1 MQVKITDGQVAVFP
15 YSVGQLRKDNPNVSF
30 PKTPSAQVL
39 ANWGVYNVKPT
50 AQPSYD
56 KATEAI
62 VRANPVLVD
71 GEWTEVWE
79 VQTVS
84 ADEQAARLASQE
96 RDMRSQRD
104 RKLAESDWT
113 QVADE
118 PVDKAAWATYRQA
131 LRDVPSQAGFPW
143 DVSWPTQP

>member
-30 PKTPSAQVL
+30 PKTPSAEVL
-39 ANWGVYNVKPT
+39 ANWGVYNVTPT

-56 KATEAI
+56 KATEAV

-71 GEWTEVWE
+71 GAWTEVWE

-84 ADEQAARLASQE
+84 AEEQASRLASQE
-96 RDMRSQRD
+96 RDMRFQRD

-113 QVADE
+113 QVADA

-143 DVSWPTQP
+143 NVSWPTQP